1 MSTRPQMWMD
11 AALPRTHRVPVHPE
25 TGKVWSERAQQLC
38 FLATCLRYEADQDP
52 QWEIDYAAM
61 TAGVEFREEPL
72 FMECHFMLGSA
83 VQVKGP
89 LPKVFSC
96 HPETWAGMTEEQR
109 QYFDLKTA
117 EERVFV
123 MPEGTT
129 MPPYATLKQ
138 EGIYEHEA

>member
-1 MSTRPQMWMD
+1 MNTKPQMWMD
-11 AALPRTHRVPVHPE
+11 STLPRTHQVPVHPE

-52 QWEIDYAAM
+52 QWEIDYAAL

-72 FMECHFMLGSA
+72 VMECHFMFGSA
-83 VQVKGP
+83 VKVKGP
-89 LPKVFSC
+89 PPKVFKC
-96 HPETWAGMTEEQR
+96 HPDTWAGMTEEHR
-109 QYFDLKTA
+109 RYFDLKTA

-129 MPPYATLKQ
+129 PPPFARLKQ
-138 EGIYEHEA
+138 KETGK